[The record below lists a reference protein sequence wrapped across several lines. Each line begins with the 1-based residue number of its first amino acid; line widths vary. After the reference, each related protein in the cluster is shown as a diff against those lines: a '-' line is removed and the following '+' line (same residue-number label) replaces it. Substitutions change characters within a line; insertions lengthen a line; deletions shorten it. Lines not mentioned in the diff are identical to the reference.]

1 MISQIDESDCGV
13 ASLAML
19 LKYYGSDV
27 SLSYL
32 RNIAKT
38 DKDGTTALGSVKT
51 AQQLNFE
58 TKAIKADMRLF
69 DIADLH
75 HPFIAHVIKDN
86 QLLHY
91 YVVISSNKKYVT
103 IADPDRLVLV

>member
-38 DKDGTTALGSVKT
+38 DKDGTT
-51 AQQLNFE
+51 
-58 TKAIKADMRLF
+58 IKSQRNDFRC
-69 DIADLH
+69 
-75 HPFIAHVIKDN
+75 
-86 QLLHY
+86 LL
-91 YVVISSNKKYVT
+91 
-103 IADPDRLVLV
+103 R